1 MIKTN
6 EGGTTAFPS
15 FCDGKAFLYVLV
27 KLNSVIQFKFLTQYL
42 VRRKRNANETTVSKS
57 QCIIDRFWCRRA
69 EHREGEKEYDS

>member
-1 MIKTN
+1 MKTN

-27 KLNSVIQFKFLTQYL
+27 ELNNVIQFKFLTQCL
-42 VRRKRNANETTVSKS
+42 VKRKRNANETAVSKR

-69 EHREGEKEYDS
+69 EQRKGEKEYDS